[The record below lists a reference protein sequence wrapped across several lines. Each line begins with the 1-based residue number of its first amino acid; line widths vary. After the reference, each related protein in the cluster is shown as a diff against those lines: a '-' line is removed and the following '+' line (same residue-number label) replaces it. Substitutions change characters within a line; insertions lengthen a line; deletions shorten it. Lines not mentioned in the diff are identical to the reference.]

1 MLPLFESLG
10 FNVTGGKFVSAKRKE
25 VDTSRQADIY
35 LKMQQLNLPLDPDDV
50 YETLGVKKPED
61 FDEQMAELEERRKAL
76 DDALGG
82 GLKDDKTPPE
92 EPTKDDKGS
101 KGIKDRLAHFF
112 GLAPGETPLGADNDF

>member
-1 MLPLFESLG
+1 MKPAEI
-10 FNVTGGKFVSAKRKE
+10 RE
-25 VDTSRQADIY
+25 
-35 LKMQQLNLPLDPDDV
+35 M
-50 YETLGVKKPED
+50 TL
-61 FDEQMAELEERRKAL
+61 AELEERRKAL